1 MNMTN
6 MNNPK
11 PWAEGHPSLYQGHDI
26 THRPDWANII
36 VWDAFFNNLTAGFM
50 VLTGIAWFAGP
61 PLFAALLPF
70 ALTLALLI
78 VIVDL
83 VLLVFDL
90 GDPPRFIHAMRVL
103 HFTSPL
109 SVGVWGLTC
118 YATCLGCA
126 VGIYWLSVY
135 SVATNDFFS
144 ALHRLARYPDGG
156 SLPCWRLSVPSWSF
170 ATKA

>member
-26 THRPDWANII
+26 THRPDWGNII

-61 PLFAALLPF
+61 PLFAAILPF

-78 VIVDL
+78 VLVDL
-83 VLLVFDL
+83 ALLVFDL
-90 GDPPRFIHAMRVL
+90 GDPPRFIHAMRIL

-109 SVGVWGLTC
+109 SVGVWGLAC

-126 VGIYWLSVY
+126 VAVYWLSV
-135 SVATNDFFS
+135 FFS
-144 ALHRLARYPDGG
+144 CDKRLFRTLHRLAGYFDAALYRTGFHRRSG
-156 SLPCWRLSVPSWSF
+156 CHLL
-170 ATKA
+170 

>member
-109 SVGVWGLTC
+109 SVGVWGLAC
-118 YATCLGCA
+118 YACLLYTSDA
-126 VGIYWLSVY
+126 
-135 SVATNDFFS
+135 AD
-144 ALHRLARYPDGG
+144 D
-156 SLPCWRLSVPSWSF
+156 
-170 ATKA
+170 

>member
-26 THRPDWANII
+26 THRPDWGNII

-61 PLFAALLPF
+61 PLFAAILPF

-78 VIVDL
+78 VLVDL
-83 VLLVFDL
+83 ALLVFDL
-90 GDPPRFIHAMRVL
+90 GDPPALSMQCAYCISLRRFR
-103 HFTSPL
+103 
-109 SVGVWGLTC
+109 SVFGDSLVMQ
-118 YATCLGCA
+118 
-126 VGIYWLSVY
+126 
-135 SVATNDFFS
+135 
-144 ALHRLARYPDGG
+144 LA
-156 SLPCWRLSVPSWSF
+156 
-170 ATKA
+170 

>member
-26 THRPDWANII
+26 THRPDWGNII

-61 PLFAALLPF
+61 PLFAAILPF

-78 VIVDL
+78 VSLTSEILPALSMQCAYCISLRRFRSVFGDSL
-83 VLLVFDL
+83 V
-90 GDPPRFIHAMRVL
+90 MQ
-103 HFTSPL
+103 
-109 SVGVWGLTC
+109 
-118 YATCLGCA
+118 
-126 VGIYWLSVY
+126 
-135 SVATNDFFS
+135 
-144 ALHRLARYPDGG
+144 LA
-156 SLPCWRLSVPSWSF
+156 
-170 ATKA
+170 